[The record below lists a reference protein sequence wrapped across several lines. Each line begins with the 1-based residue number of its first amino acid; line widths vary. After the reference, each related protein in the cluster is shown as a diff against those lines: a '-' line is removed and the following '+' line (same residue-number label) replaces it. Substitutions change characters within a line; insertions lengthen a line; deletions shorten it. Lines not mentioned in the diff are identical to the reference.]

1 MRFTIEKSVKPRNPT
16 VAELRSSKYRMR
28 VASSKKAYNRQV
40 EKQKHKK
47 DSYGFGY

>member
-28 VASSKKAYNRQV
+28 VASSKKSYNRQV
-40 EKQKHKK
+40 EKHRHKK
-47 DSYGFGY
+47 ELFND